1 MLLKY
6 RGFFLLFFYLKQIII
21 KFLIDILC
29 SVMFRSWNDTKFL
42 FYGSRLYYYLL
53 LTTLFIIKFLIGLS
67 VLGLLAVSALRNTD
81 RCDQFQCDQLWAY
94 KIIFQQLLFVSVVV
108 HLFQYH
114 IYDNMMMMILR
125 YISRVDIYP
134 I

>member
-1 MLLKY
+1 
-6 RGFFLLFFYLKQIII
+6 
-21 KFLIDILC
+21 
-29 SVMFRSWNDTKFL
+29 MFRSWNDTKFL

-108 HLFQYH
+108 HLFQYD
-114 IYDNMMMMILR
+114 IYDNMMMMMILR